1 MCDLEETF
9 EIIKANLI
17 DAISKLTNT
26 SETGHIDLYD
36 GGWVSFYG
44 DDDYGIAEK
53 YELYD
58 LFVNEYGILCAWVD
72 NNSKNREEQIEI
84 TNDTLPVEILTR
96 LLNNIIESG
105 QADFNLSKQMKEAY
119 LL

>member
-9 EIIKANLI
+9 EIIKVNLI

-26 SETGHIDLYD
+26 SETGHIDLYE
-36 GGWVSFYG
+36 GGWVSYYG
-44 DDDYGIAEK
+44 EDDYGIAER

-58 LFVNEYGILCAWVD
+58 LFVDENGILCAWVD
-72 NNSKNREEQIEI
+72 NNTKNREEQIKL
-84 TNDTLPVEILTR
+84 TNDVLPVEILAR